1 MGKTAKKTKAPV
13 KRKAVVKKSKAIKAR
28 PARPKKFAHRIDV
41 TTGDVKADPAIKV
54 ESTRK
59 AARNLKT
66 SEMAA
71 PQQQIRISVVAETPE
86 VSRNPQRP
94 ANIVSILDNLAYLLE
109 NDSDAPASLN
119 RQDLLHGVD
128 PTLARSTRFMPK
140 GATDADVWVI
150 RHGDPLTS
158 INAAFDFLKIVE
170 GLPTSWVLSFN
181 FARNLYSFTLNRV
194 GGKIEAIASSIPAVI
209 CAAALKFQMAK
220 DEK

>member
-28 PARPKKFAHRIDV
+28 PARAKKFATRIDT
-41 TTGDVKADPAIKV
+41 TTGDVMADPAIKT
-54 ESTRK
+54 EATRK

-71 PQQQIRISVVAETPE
+71 PSSPAQQIRISVVAESPE
-86 VSRNPQRP
+86 KPQDPQRP

-158 INAAFDFLKIVE
+158 INAAFDFLKLVE
-170 GLPTSWVLSFN
+170 PNPVHWILSLN
-181 FARNLYSFTLNRV
+181 YTRNLFSFKSGR
-194 GGKIEAIASSIPAVI
+194 IEAIAPSIAAVI
-209 CAAALKFQMAK
+209 CAAALKLQMAK